1 MTNPQVV
8 EEAPLNIVE
17 VKEMLKKI
25 KDRDTELNFR
35 AQKTA
40 EYLDAVNTIKP
51 KSAKELKEKLTELEI
66 PRVKEVQIQKIV
78 EIIPLTAEGVKTIFS
93 GFNIS
98 VTADNVKKV
107 VTLVNEYAEKPKKQ
121 KEEAEAPAE

>member
-1 MTNPQVV
+1 MTTPQVV
-8 EEAPLNIVE
+8 EEVPLNIVE

-40 EYLDAVNTIKP
+40 EYLDAINTIKP

-66 PRVKEVQIQKIV
+66 PRIKEVQIQKI
-78 EIIPLTAEGVKTIFS
+78 IDIMPLTAEGVKTIVS

-107 VTLVNEYAEKPKKQ
+107 VSLVNEYAEKPKKQ
-121 KEEAEAPAE
+121 KEEPAAE

>member
-8 EEAPLNIVE
+8 EEVPLNIVE
-17 VKEMLKKI
+17 VKEILKKI
-25 KDRDTELNFR
+25 KERDTELNFR

-40 EYLDAVNTIKP
+40 EYLDAINTIKP
-51 KSAKELKEKLTELEI
+51 KNAKELKEKLTALEI

-78 EIIPLTAEGVKTIFS
+78 EIMPLTAEGAKTIFA

-98 VTADNVKKV
+98 VTADNIKKV
-107 VTLVNEYAEKPKKQ
+107 VSLVNEYSEKPKKQ
-121 KEEAEAPAE
+121 KEEAEAPAA

>member
-1 MTNPQVV
+1 LGGRTGVGV
-8 EEAPLNIVE
+8 DFYV
-17 VKEMLKKI
+17 I
-25 KDRDTELNFR
+25 KLS
-35 AQKTA
+35 
-40 EYLDAVNTIKP
+40 V
-51 KSAKELKEKLTELEI
+51 
-66 PRVKEVQIQKIV
+66 QKI
-78 EIIPLTAEGVKTIFS
+78 IDIMPLTAEGAKSIFA